1 MNLLFLTPR
10 YSDGFFTNRFRSIF
24 KAVDPNAHVVV
35 APSHTGQQA
44 LADAANVVISEVV
57 STNIQ
62 YETGVLFPFNEPQVP
77 VRWDAEQRKKLQFYI
92 ITAFSARTLTARH
105 GLNVSAAMSSPLCWL
120 PPRPEGQETRKVVL
134 HYPKMRDWTDDDM
147 AKFVMYTVAAMSRD
161 TSDLSDYLIIA
172 ECAPFEYRPR
182 YGEKVVFVDSDGA
195 FFWQMLSAQLVVS
208 MSHSYTMEMVFLQEA
223 INNYGLPIT
232 LRSESMM
239 HPAFTPETM
248 LGKFSQPRSYT
259 DIKTGLVT
267 QDWYYRA
274 ASEQRHFVDV
284 GSGIDNEPAKGR
296 ITLTLDEY
304 QRLFSQKGTQS
315 DGWEESLRR
324 TQEEQKALM
333 IEKMTKLAQRLT
345 KA

>member
-10 YSDGFFTNRFRSIF
+10 YADGFFTNRFRSIF
-24 KAVDPNAHVVV
+24 RDVDSDAHVVV
-35 APSHTGQQA
+35 APTTTSQQA
-44 LADAANVVISEVV
+44 LADSANVVISEVV
-57 STNIQ
+57 STNLN

-77 VRWDAEQRKKLQFYI
+77 LRWDSDQRRKLQFYI

-105 GLNVSAAMSSPLCWL
+105 GLKVSAAMSSPLCWL
-120 PPRPEGQETRKVVL
+120 PPRPEGLETGKVVL
-134 HYPKMRDWTDDDM
+134 HYPKMRDWTDSDV
-147 AKFVMYTVAAMSRD
+147 AKFIMYTITAMSKD
-161 TSDLSDYLIIA
+161 TPDLSDYLIIA
-172 ECAPFEYRPR
+172 ECAPFEYRSR
-182 YGEKVVFVDSDGA
+182 SGEKIVFVDDDGV

-208 MSHSYTMEMVFLQEA
+208 MSHSYTMEMVFLQET

-232 LRSESMM
+232 LRSECMM
-239 HPAFTPETM
+239 HPAFTPETI

-284 GSGIDNEPAKGR
+284 GSVINNKPVTGR

-304 QRLFSQKGTQS
+304 HKLFSQKGIQR
-315 DGWEESLRR
+315 DDWEESLVRN
-324 TQEEQKALM
+324 QHEQRSIM
-333 IEKMTKLAQRLT
+333 VEKMGKLVRLT
-345 KA
+345 RA